1 MHSVIRAGP
10 MNLMNRD
17 TSDRKPPEFGGIV
30 DAYRGKVVAISG
42 ATGYIGMNLVR
53 ALGGVD
59 CRIVRISRSTLSTP
73 PPTTATI
80 DDLVAD
86 MDSAD
91 MWREVAGTA
100 DVVFHLAAHT
110 SLYAADEDPVGEFAD
125 TVLPMLGLIEA
136 CKSAKRPVGVVFA
149 GTVTQAG
156 LPIRLPVDES
166 HPDTP
171 ITTYDIHKLMAE
183 TYLRHAQYRGWLE
196 GGTLRLANVYGP
208 GPSSSGIQ
216 RGVLNDMIR
225 RAIAGEP
232 LMVYRPSD
240 LIRDY
245 LYIDDVVAA
254 FLRAGANVER
264 LAGRH
269 FVVGSGEGR
278 SLSDTFTEVA
288 QRVAAQTGRAEDVT
302 EIEPP
307 DGLFAIEFRSFVAD
321 SSAFRELTGWR
332 PTVAFAE
339 GIDRTIETFL
349 KWDGTRP

>member
-1 MHSVIRAGP
+1 
-10 MNLMNRD
+10 MNLINRGI
-17 TSDRKPPEFGGIV
+17 SDRRPPKFGGIV

-42 ATGYIGMNLVR
+42 ASGYIGMNLVR
-53 ALGGVD
+53 ALAGVD
-59 CRIVRISRSTLSTP
+59 CRIVRIGRSTMSMP
-73 PPTTATI
+73 PPAAATI

-91 MWREVAGTA
+91 MWGEVAATA
-100 DVVFHLAAHT
+100 DMVFHLAAQT
-110 SLYAADEDPVGEFAD
+110 SLYAADEDPVGDFAD
-125 TVLPMLGLIEA
+125 NVLPMLRLIEA

-183 TYLRHAQYRGWLE
+183 TYLRHARYRGWLE
-196 GGTLRLANVYGP
+196 GGTLRLANVFGP
-208 GPSSSGIQ
+208 GPSSAGIQ
-216 RGVLNDMIR
+216 RGVLNVLIR
-225 RAIAGEP
+225 RAIACEP
-232 LMVYRPSD
+232 LTVYRPGD

-254 FLRAGANVER
+254 FLMAGANAKR

-269 FVVGSGEGR
+269 FIVGSGEGR
-278 SLSDTFTEVA
+278 SLADTFTAVA
-288 QRVAAQTGRAEDVT
+288 QRVAAQTGRAADVT

-307 DGLFAIEFRSFVAD
+307 VGLLSIEFRNFVAD

-332 PTVAFAE
+332 PTVEFAE

-349 KWDGTRP
+349 KWDGTRQ